1 MENSMKSI
9 VIILKSD
16 LPKGETLPE
25 ILKNI
30 GEGIINTKGID
41 RYLDTWMPILTIS
54 REKVGEIKFTNE
66 PAYIEN
72 K

>member
-1 MENSMKSI
+1 MKSI
-9 VIILKSD
+9 IIILKSD

-25 ILKNI
+25 FLKNI
-30 GEGIINTKGID
+30 GEGIVNTKGID
-41 RYLDTWMPILTIS
+41 RYLDRWMPILTTS

-66 PAYIEN
+66 PVYIEN

>member
-1 MENSMKSI
+1 MKSI
-9 VIILKSD
+9 IIILKSD

-30 GEGIINTKGID
+30 GEGIINTKDID
-41 RYLDTWMPILTIS
+41 RYLDTWMPILTTS

-66 PAYIEN
+66 PVYVEC